1 MTSPGPSPSPTMSPS
16 PPPPPVD
23 PPFLPV
29 PVLRLTTRQY
39 NRTLGDLFPGLR
51 LPALE
56 LPLEVS
62 VGGFLNN
69 ARAQAPTPDLI
80 ERLASNANQVA
91 LLAVAS
97 PSAVLPCAP
106 TSAAEES
113 SCGHAFVDDFAPRA
127 LRRPLSST
135 TGASLYQLFDEARLR
150 YGFTPAV
157 RMVIEALLISPE
169 LLYLLEEGTPAASS
183 PAGALAP
190 LGAFELASRLSYFLW
205 DTMPDQALWD
215 SAERGTLLTDPR
227 ELAAQAERMLL
238 DPKAK
243 EAVARFHEQWLR
255 LDKLDG
261 IDKDRSLF
269 PGWNEGLAAALKD
282 ETIRYVDR
290 LFWSADLPTLL
301 TDRHGFVSDASA
313 EIYGVAPP
321 QSASPVWT
329 ALDPAQ
335 RAGVLTQP
343 GLMAAFAHETADA
356 PILRGVFVRDR
367 LLCLNNGSPPPNAP
381 VDPPPPTGNAV
392 TTRQRIELLHAAQ
405 PNCIGCHEGIDG
417 VGFTFGH
424 YDAIGAW
431 RTMDSGQPV
440 DARGTLSGSGAATDG
455 PVADAIEL
463 SQKLAASRVVSDC
476 VAEQWT
482 RYALGLDRGE
492 INVPMVRPI
501 RQAFVDSRLDLR
513 KLLVAI
519 VSSEAFRLRVRNP

>member
-1 MTSPGPSPSPTMSPS
+1 MSPS

-39 NRTLGDLFPGLR
+39 NRTLADLFPGLR

-106 TSAAEES
+106 TSGAEETP
-113 SCGHAFVDDFAPRA
+113 CGHAFIDDFAPRA

-135 TGASLYQLFDEARLR
+135 TSASLYQLFDEAHLS
-150 YGFTPAV
+150 YGFAAAV

-169 LLYLLEEGTPAASS
+169 LLYLLEEGEPTP
-183 PAGALAP
+183 GALRS
-190 LGAFELASRLSYFLW
+190 LSAFELASRLSYFLW
-205 DTMPDQALWD
+205 DTMPDRALFE
-215 SAERGTLLTDPR
+215 SARRGTLLTDPR
-227 ELAAQAERMLL
+227 ELTAQAERMLL

-255 LDKLDG
+255 LDKLAG
-261 IDKDRSLF
+261 IDKDRRLF
-269 PGWNEGLAAALKD
+269 PSWNEDLAAALKD

-301 TDRHGFVSDASA
+301 TDSHGFVSDASA
-313 EIYGVAPP
+313 AIYGAPPP

-335 RAGVLTQP
+335 RSGLLTQP

-381 VDPPPPTGNAV
+381 VDPPPPSGNAV

-455 PVADAIEL
+455 PVRDALEL
-463 SQKLAASRVVSDC
+463 SRKLAASRVVSDC
-476 VAEQWT
+476 VADQWT
-482 RYALGLDRGE
+482 RYALGLDRSE
-492 INVPMVRPI
+492 INAPMVRPI
-501 RQAFVDSRLDLR
+501 RQAFADSGLDFR

-519 VSSEAFRLRVRNP
+519 VTSEAFRLRVRTP